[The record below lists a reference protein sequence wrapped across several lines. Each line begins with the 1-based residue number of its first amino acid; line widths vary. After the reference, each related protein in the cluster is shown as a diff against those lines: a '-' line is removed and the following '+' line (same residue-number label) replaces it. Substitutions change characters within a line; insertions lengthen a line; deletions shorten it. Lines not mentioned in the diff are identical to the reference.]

1 MKRARDQD
9 PLALAMRPD
18 PNETPEERA
27 QREGEHLEYPLFIAL
42 YCSVVATDSLLTVF
56 MTSDILVHTS
66 SPPFNSAAQE
76 REAKQVS
83 DYIDAEIE
91 SERKRVKYENNVK
104 VLLLG
109 M

>member
-9 PLALAMRPD
+9 PLSLAMRPD
-18 PNETPEERA
+18 PHETPEERA
-27 QREGEHLEYPLFIAL
+27 QREGEHLDYLLYNVLHCFIVLA
-42 YCSVVATDSLLTVF
+42 DSLLTVF
-56 MTSDILVHTS
+56 ISSDILVHTS
-66 SPPFNSAAQE
+66 SPLSNSAARE

-83 DYIDAEIE
+83 DHIDAEIE
-91 SERKRVKYENNVK
+91 SERKRTKYDNNVK